1 MANPLNGC
9 TIVLTRD
16 AAGLAALA
24 TPLMARGA
32 KLVQLPAVV
41 IAALPA
47 SAASDALLA
56 RVSDAAWL
64 ACTSGHGARAFAA
77 LWDRLARPWPT
88 TVRLA
93 AVGPSTAAIMTA
105 LLGPVDLVPQPHR
118 ASALAAA
125 LSGRQRGG
133 GCILWPRGNL
143 AAPDFAIQLRAAAV
157 EVVEAVVYCTR
168 PAPPT
173 APAWDL
179 PPQVDLVVFSSPSAV
194 QGFCAGAAWPTGA
207 RAVSIGPST
216 SAALRQH
223 GIAVVR
229 EAQPHT
235 LTGLLAAIDAVLAGS
250 AGD

>member
-133 GCILWPRGNL
+133 AVSCGL
-143 AAPDFAIQLRAAAV
+143 AATLRRLISPSSCALLPSRWLKPWSIA
-157 EVVEAVVYCTR
+157 
-168 PAPPT
+168 PAPPRR
-173 APAWDL
+173 L
-179 PPQVDLVVFSSPSAV
+179 RPP
-194 QGFCAGAAWPTGA
+194 GTCHRRW
-207 RAVSIGPST
+207 I
-216 SAALRQH
+216 
-223 GIAVVR
+223 
-229 EAQPHT
+229 
-235 LTGLLAAIDAVLAGS
+235 
-250 AGD
+250 